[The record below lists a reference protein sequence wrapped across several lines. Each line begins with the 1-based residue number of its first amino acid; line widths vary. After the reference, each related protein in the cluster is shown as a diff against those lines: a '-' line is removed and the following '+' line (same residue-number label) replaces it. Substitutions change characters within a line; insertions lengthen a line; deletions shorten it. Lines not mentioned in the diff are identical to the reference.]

1 MEILSGKKSA
11 LDAPGEM
18 TIRQVTALKED
29 LLSVLEKGKS
39 KVVLKMDAVEQID
52 TAAIQVLLSAKKT
65 AQKKGREFELQNPSE
80 TCQEVA
86 IQLGL
91 EGALFGP

>member
-11 LDAPGEM
+11 LSAPGEI
-18 TIRQVTALKED
+18 TIRQVSALKED
-29 LLSVLEKGKS
+29 LLAVLEKGKG
-39 KVVLKMDAVEQID
+39 KIVLKMDAVEQID
-52 TAAIQVLLSAKKT
+52 TAAIQVLLAAKKT
-65 AQKKGREFELQNPSE
+65 AQKEGRAFELQNPSD